1 MYCKGNYQLKK
12 LNFYSAQNYFIELK
26 QANPAAINQRKLL
39 G

>member
-26 QANPAAINQRKLL
+26 QAAINQRKLL